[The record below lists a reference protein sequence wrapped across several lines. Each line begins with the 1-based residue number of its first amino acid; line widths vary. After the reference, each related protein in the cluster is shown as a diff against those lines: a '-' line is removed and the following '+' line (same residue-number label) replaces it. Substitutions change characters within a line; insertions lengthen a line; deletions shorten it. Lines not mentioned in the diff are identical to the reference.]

1 MDKEKQ
7 IEEIRKVVSFNCNKE
22 GIAKHCPERI
32 ANGIYE
38 AGYRKADE
46 MIDRLMNAKTTSGLT
61 EKEIEFFVK
70 HNEKVRKET
79 AKEIFQTLYDRTQ
92 NYHGDRIILTSNDI
106 KELAE
111 KYGVKID

>member
-7 IEEIRKVVSFNCNKE
+7 KDKWQEIEEIKNIVYFTACTPLLGFPKRNIEMYARGYRFDL
-22 GIAKHCPERI
+22 IAQ
-32 ANGIYE
+32 AIYDK
-38 AGYRKADE
+38 GYRKQSD
-46 MIDRLMNAKTTSGLT
+46 
-61 EKEIEFFVK
+61 
-70 HNEKVRKET
+70 T

-92 NYHGDRIILTSNDI
+92 NCHGDRIILTSNDI